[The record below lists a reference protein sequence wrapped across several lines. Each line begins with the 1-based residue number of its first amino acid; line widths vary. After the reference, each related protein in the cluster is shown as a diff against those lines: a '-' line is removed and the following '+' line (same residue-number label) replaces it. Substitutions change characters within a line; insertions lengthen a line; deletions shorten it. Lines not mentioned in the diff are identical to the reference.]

1 MTSAHL
7 IFAASMS
14 IVMILI
20 YTNFAVTSYIASR
33 KLEYI
38 ENLLINCDVI
48 SGEKKLWLHAGLF
61 GKVLRLTHISFILLI
76 PQIYARK
83 NLVDIKEINSLPSKI
98 KTPLVILGA
107 AHLILTIAFFGLGI
121 FMYYLPPLSK

>member
-14 IVMILI
+14 IVTILI
-20 YTNFAVTSYIASR
+20 YINFAIIIYIASR
-33 KLEYI
+33 KLDKI

-48 SGEKKLWLHAGLF
+48 RGEKKLWLHAGLV
-61 GKVLRLTHISFILLI
+61 GKVLRLTHISFVLI
-76 PQIYARK
+76 IPKIYAQK
-83 NLVDIKEINSLPSKI
+83 KLVDIKEINSLPSKI
-98 KTPLVILGA
+98 KTSLIILGA

-121 FMYYLPPLSK
+121 LMYYLPPLSK